1 MKALRNLFRRL
12 GRSPLPP
19 GGTTGELAETAA
31 ETAAE
36 NRDCWL
42 LVQAAIPRY

>member
-31 ETAAE
+31 E